1 MYDKAV
7 SNEPFVLKY
16 CLNRYKTQEMWDKAV
31 DDFLPALTFLTDWFV
46 TKQMIKKLHDDLFS
60 DDDDIIFVNK
70 DSNYVTFFSNAMKF
84 LG

>member
-7 SNEPFVLKY
+7 SNELFVLKN
-16 CLNRYKTQEMWDKAV
+16 CLNRYKTQEIWDKAV
-31 DDFLPALTFLTDWFV
+31 DDFLPALTFVTDWFA

-60 DDDDIIFVNK
+60 DDDIIFVNK